1 MSTLMLTL
9 ALTLLLAAADERTRI
24 TDFDDPDAN
33 NRWLIR
39 NDNVMGGRSDG
50 GFSFGDGVMTFRGDI
65 NTDGGGFASVRLA
78 VDHGSLDGVGSFVLR
93 VKPDDRG
100 PYRLLAVD
108 ADSRVLY
115 RYDLPLEGGGW
126 QEVTV
131 PVVDMIPTVRG
142 DPIDR
147 GRVGDLDPA
156 DILEIGFILNDTG
169 DGPFALKIDWIDA
182 AR

>member
-1 MSTLMLTL
+1 MLTL
-9 ALTLLLAAADERTRI
+9 ALTLLLATSADDDRTRI

-33 NRWLIR
+33 NRWQIR

-65 NTDGGGFASVRLA
+65 NTNGGGFASVRLP
-78 VDHGSLDGVGSFVLR
+78 VDRGSLDGVESFVLR
-93 VKPDDRG
+93 VKADDRG

-108 ADSRVLY
+108 SENRVLY
-115 RYDLPLEGGGW
+115 RYDLPLDVDEW

-147 GRVGDLDPA
+147 ARVGVLDPA
-156 DILEIGFILNDTG
+156 DIMEVGFILNDTG
-169 DGPFALKIDWIDA
+169 DGPFTLKIDWIDA
-182 AR
+182 AH